1 MTERALEQERQRRAR
16 LANMRHELL
25 APVTALVGYS
35 ELLIEKARGLELED
49 IGPDLQR
56 ILISA
61 QELLEL
67 IDRLLGVDGAAGHPS
82 GVDFSELQAK
92 LRHDL
97 RNPLNAIKGYA
108 ELLLEELDEVGAAAT
123 RPDLEALLSE
133 ADSLLSRVDVIIDFS
148 SSRDAALGDQERGAV
163 TSMIANLVRTVRPIE
178 EVSTGPSET
187 ARILVVDD
195 NASNRDLLF
204 RRLSHDG
211 HHVARA
217 DSGRQA
223 LEILEVE
230 EFDLIL
236 LDLLMPDLNGFQVLE
251 RLKADERWHDIPVI
265 MISGLQETDSVIRCI
280 EAGAEDYLAK
290 PFNPV
295 LLRARISA
303 CLERKRW
310 RDRERRYVERIELER
325 QRYETLLRN
334 ILPGQIVSRL
344 NNGEVVIADRV
355 EEATILF
362 ADLVG
367 FTAAASRVTPAV
379 LVNNLNRIFSAFDD
393 LCRRLQIEKIKTIGD
408 AYMAAAGVPLP
419 RPDHAEVMADFA
431 LAMLAALERVNAI
444 AEVQFQMRIGIHT
457 GPVVAG
463 VIGSHRFLYDIWG
476 DTVNLASRLE
486 SHGLPG
492 RIHVSPQTRQLLE
505 GRYHLEARGL
515 INLRGI
521 GKVRTAF
528 LTGRKDGAPPEFLG
542 YEAAGR
548 AQRNSPATVI
558 RGWLSSALDGH
569 SRAPGALICLCR
581 AVILGACA

>member
-35 ELLIEKARGLELED
+35 ELLIEKAHGLELEN
-49 IGPDLQR
+49 IGADLQR

-217 DSGRQA
+217 DSGHQA

-230 EFDLIL
+230 DFDLIL

-251 RLKADERWHDIPVI
+251 RLKADERWHGIPVI

-290 PFNPV
+290 PSNPV

-367 FTAAASRVTPAV
+367 FTAAASRVTPDV

-393 LCRRLQIEKIKTIGD
+393 LCQRLQIEKIKTIGD

-419 RPDHAEVMADFA
+419 RADHAEAMADFA
-431 LAMLAALERVNAI
+431 LAMLAGLERVNAA
-444 AEVQFQMRIGIHT
+444 AEVAFQMRIGIHT

-492 RIHVSPQTRQLLE
+492 RIHFSPQTRQLLE

-528 LTGRKDGAPPEFLG
+528 LTGRKDGASPEFLE
-542 YEAAGR
+542 YEQLVGR
-548 AQRNSPATVI
+548 NA
-558 RGWLSSALDGH
+558 
-569 SRAPGALICLCR
+569 
-581 AVILGACA
+581 ILQPP